1 MQSFKVLDHT
11 ADLKMEFSGE
21 NMEELLNAS
30 VEGLSIYLFE
40 KTGEKIERTYKR
52 KFDKKNEIDFFIGF
66 LNEILYLM
74 QSKKILPKLVLI
86 KDDNVII
93 KGEKTEKKPLV
104 EIKAATFHNAK
115 IEREGNI
122 LKAVITFDL

>member
-1 MQSFKVLDHT
+1 MKDFKILDHT

-21 NMEELLNAS
+21 NLEELLNSSAQ
-30 VEGLSIYLFE
+30 GLSIYLFE
-40 KTGEKIERTYKR
+40 KNGKKIERVYKR
-52 KFDKKNEIDFFIGF
+52 KFERKNEIDFFISF
-66 LNEILYLM
+66 LNELLYLM
-74 QSKKILPKLVLI
+74 QSKSFIPTVVFL
-86 KDDNVII
+86 KDDYVII

-115 IEREGNI
+115 IERDGNI

>member
-21 NMEELLNAS
+21 NLEELLNAS
-30 VEGLSIYLFE
+30 AQGLSIYLFE
-40 KTGEKIERTYKR
+40 KTGNKIERIYKR
-52 KFDKKNEIDFFIGF
+52 KFDKNNEIDFFISF

-74 QSKKILPKLVLI
+74 QSKKILPKVILL

-115 IEREGNI
+115 IERDGNI